1 MSFHVII
8 KTMTT
13 PESKTKVTDVVNKV
27 INAVKE
33 AATKDGRI
41 HQVTDVIVVAMETAE
56 KITSLSTGSQRA
68 KAVLDALSSQEV
80 LEVLPS
86 NISDGIR
93 RILEFEL
100 LGPIMTTI
108 CQAAKSRLDINNAK
122 DAFRRLSSVF
132 KGCCAC

>member
-68 KAVLDALSSQEV
+68 KAVLD
-80 LEVLPS
+80 VLPS